1 MPACTSLTAASAAA
15 ARLGVDG
22 LRHWQATACTLP
34 SGPASFW
41 ARPMIRSQAGPNQDW
56 HCSAARQSSFWALSM
71 ASALDGLSVSTPI
84 MSGGMLVAA
93 ANMEAV
99 CRSWALC
106 GSNEY
111 WGNCPTSGFSPSLS
125 FGMARMW
132 SIMSFHVGI
141 SLSFSSRNSSGS
153 TPRKYRG
160 GTEYSSACIS
170 LRRKVRTA
178 LSVRLMTVRL
188 IRLRPKGRFASGL

>member
-34 SGPASFW
+34 SGPATCC
-41 ARPMIRSQAGPNQDW
+41 ARSMILSHAGPNQPW

-71 ASALDGLSVSTPI
+71 ASALEGLSVSTPI

-99 CRSWALC
+99 CRS
-106 GSNEY
+106 
-111 WGNCPTSGFSPSLS
+111 
-125 FGMARMW
+125 
-132 SIMSFHVGI
+132 
-141 SLSFSSRNSSGS
+141 
-153 TPRKYRG
+153 
-160 GTEYSSACIS
+160 
-170 LRRKVRTA
+170 
-178 LSVRLMTVRL
+178 
-188 IRLRPKGRFASGL
+188 